1 MKAHWKHYICRPH
14 FHCVCVCV
22 CVCVRVC
29 VCVCVCVCARVCV
42 CACVRVCVCVCV
54 CARVCACVFVSVCD
68 VTRLCCQICES
79 VLEERGGWL
88 APQAGRTA
96 GSRTQTSFP
105 KERGK
110 KKKRKNTQASLI
122 RAWAQMKGGRAN
134 QWWVRGTQG
143 GSGPA
148 TGILGHL
155 VVTIETAPRNR
166 NKS

>member
-1 MKAHWKHYICRPH
+1 MKALWKHYICRPH
-14 FHCVCVCV
+14 FHWLCVCVVCV
-22 CVCVRVC
+22 CVCVRAC
-29 VCVCVCVCARVCV
+29 VRACVCVCVCAR
-42 CACVRVCVCVCV
+42 ACVRVCVCVC
-54 CARVCACVFVSVCD
+54 ACCVVSECD

-88 APQAGRTA
+88 APQAARMLEA
-96 GSRTQTSFP
+96 EHKPHFQKR
-105 KERGK
+105 KAR
-110 KKKRKNTQASLI
+110 KKRKNTQASLI
-122 RAWAQMKGGRAN
+122 RAWAQMKGSRAN

-148 TGILGHL
+148 TGILGRL